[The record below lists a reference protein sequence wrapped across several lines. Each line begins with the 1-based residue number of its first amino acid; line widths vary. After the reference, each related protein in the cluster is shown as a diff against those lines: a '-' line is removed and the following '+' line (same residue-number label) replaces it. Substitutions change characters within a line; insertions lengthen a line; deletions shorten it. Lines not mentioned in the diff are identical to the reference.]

1 MEQIKFSDLFDE
13 GGISGGL
20 KNMVSQ
26 IESVK
31 AELLN
36 MLKEV
41 KEASAS
47 ISSSL
52 SSTSSVSKGG
62 RDDTRVQAGNVEQ
75 LYSAYQELTKAI
87 TECNKN
93 LANLSSAQ
101 AKAVSSARSAISAQK
116 EQAQGQMSLAQ
127 AYSTL
132 SGLIQQTG
140 VSVEQL
146 LQSQRQLNIAQKN
159 GEVAAK
165 SATGSYNQLYAQYN
179 LIKNVLNAMSTE
191 MRNAEGV
198 GKLWEAEALRIM
210 NAMKGMQE
218 ATGKHTL
225 SVGDYS
231 KAFNGLSI
239 ATQQVLREMP
249 TLANSMQQFFIA
261 ISNNVPIFVDNLM
274 AVQRATGSWVTA
286 MKGVLSSVLSWQTA
300 LLVVLTILPKIAK
313 AISDKRKAVEE
324 DNESI
329 SKNYDLLKLD
339 AEATRNA
346 YQEVVRHTTQL
357 KVLYGISQDVNRSW
371 GDRIDAAKKLKVEFK
386 DELANFT
393 AEEIA
398 LGKAKTAI
406 DELLPS
412 LVAQAEAKA
421 YLNEISNLTIKAYDL
436 EKQARKAKADVD
448 TAATNVEIANANRIA
463 GMAHIIGESVFAYD
477 QRQST
482 LLGKVNDAEEEL
494 QKATKKYED
503 LGKAQKNVAD
513 EIKEL
518 TDRID
523 PKALLEKY
531 TQNTKE
537 NLGKI
542 TDYYWEWAESNA
554 KIIKDEQEREL
565 ALNDVKYEKAKD
577 AYQKILDEATT
588 TYQEIL
594 DKKKAGAVLTDEEK
608 TYITEYAEQEKYLT
622 DIILNLETER
632 QQARLAIIDKYYQK
646 LWAEI
651 SKGLDT
657 SVIEEQIDEEDVSIS
672 GKYDKMLANISKQII
687 NARESLNDSLVNG
700 SYKEAKQEGSVLNDL
715 LAQKLNKE
723 AEYQKELLLMRLET
737 ADKANRIT
745 KDQYDIELAS
755 IDENLAKALNKL
767 KGKQRRKVDI
777 WDLLF
782 GSKQTDEYGNVF
794 KKLDEDS
801 KAFIQQLISGLET
814 AMQYL
819 DEFMDKRIEMA
830 EIAVEAAQKESEAA
844 KTNLD
849 YEMEAR
855 ANGYANN
862 VDLARRE
869 YEEKL
874 AIEQKAIAEKQ
885 RLEKVQEG
893 IDTLSQISSLVT
905 STAMIWQSAMGFGLP
920 AGPILAAAVTALL
933 WGSFAAAKVQAAQ
946 LANAKTYGEGGMEY
960 IDYGGSHASGRDV
973 DFGRTKDG
981 RPRRVEKG
989 EVVSVINKKN
999 VEKYGVS
1006 NIENIINSLN
1016 NGTFE
1021 KKYIS
1026 SKIVDKGEVASVINK
1041 KNVEKYG
1048 VSNIENII
1056 NSLNNRTF
1064 EKQYISSRFA
1074 STLSKSP
1081 NVVESTERNTLGDMY
1096 SLAFSMLGMPSGDSA
1111 DLSTIERGISTLVS
1125 QNDVRVV
1132 PTPYGRIEYK
1142 GNNTRIIRNS

>member
-20 KNMVSQ
+20 KNMVTQ

-31 AELLN
+31 TELLN

-41 KEASAS
+41 KDASAG

-93 LANLSSAQ
+93 IANLSSAQ

-210 NAMKGMQE
+210 NVMKGMQE

-225 SVGDYS
+225 SVGDYT

-261 ISNNVPIFVDNLM
+261 ISNNVPIFVDNLK
-274 AVQRATGSWVTA
+274 AVQKATGSWVTA
-286 MKGVLSSVLSWQTA
+286 MKGVLSSLFSWQTA
-300 LLVVLTILPKIAK
+300 LLVLLTILPKIAK
-313 AISDKRKAVEE
+313 AISDKKKAVEE

-329 SKNYDLLKLD
+329 SKNYDLLKID

-371 GDRIDAAKKLKVEFK
+371 GDRIAAAKELKVEFK

-448 TAATNVEIANANRIA
+448 TAATNVEVANANRIA
-463 GMAHIIGESVFAYD
+463 GMTQIIGESALAYD
-477 QRQST
+477 QRQIM
-482 LLGKVNDAEEEL
+482 LLNRVKEAEKEL

-503 LGKAQKNVAD
+503 LGTAQKNVAD

-523 PKALLEKY
+523 PKAFPEKY
-531 TQNTKE
+531 AKNIKDSLDE
-537 NLGKI
+537 IN
-542 TDYYWEWAESNA
+542 DYYWEWAESNA
-554 KIIKDEQEREL
+554 KIIEDEEEREI
-565 ALNDVKYEKAKD
+565 ALNDMKYEKAKD
-577 AYQKILDEATT
+577 TYEKILDE
-588 TYQEIL
+588 Q
-594 DKKKAGAVLTDEEK
+594 KAAGTLT
-608 TYITEYAEQEKYLT
+608 AEQEKYLT

-632 QQARLAIIDKYYQK
+632 QQSRLAIIDKYYKQ

-651 SKGLDT
+651 SNGLDT
-657 SVIEEQIDEEDVSIS
+657 SVIEESIDEEDVSIS

-687 NARESLNDSLVNG
+687 NARESLNESLVNG

-715 LAQKLNKE
+715 LREKLEKE
-723 AEYQKELLLMRLET
+723 REYQKALLKMRYETGELT
-737 ADKANRIT
+737 Q
-745 KDQYDIELAS
+745 DQYTIELANVDAAIDKS
-755 IDENLAKALNKL
+755 IAKLQ
-767 KGKQRRKVDI
+767 GKQRRKVDI

-782 GSKQTDEYGNVF
+782 GSKKTDEYGNVF
-794 KKLDEDS
+794 KKLDDDS
-801 KAFIQQLISGLET
+801 KAFISELINSLNT
-814 AMQYL
+814 AMQYM

-855 ANGYANN
+855 ANGYAHN

-885 RLEKVQEG
+885 RLQKIQEG
-893 IDTLSQISSLVT
+893 IDTITQISSLVT
-905 STAMIWQSAMGFGLP
+905 ATAQLWAAYASIPF
-920 AGPILAAAVTALL
+920 AGQALAIAATALM
-933 WGSFAAAKVQAAQ
+933 WGSFAAAKIQAAQ

-960 IDYGGSHASGRDV
+960 IDYGGSHASGKDV

-1006 NIENIINSLN
+1006 NIENIVNSLN
-1016 NGTFE
+1016 NG
-1021 KKYIS
+1021 
-1026 SKIVDKGEVASVINK
+1026 
-1041 KNVEKYG
+1041 
-1048 VSNIENII
+1048 
-1056 NSLNNRTF
+1056 TF

-1074 STLSKSP
+1074 STPSKSS
-1081 NVVESTERNTLGDMY
+1081 NVVESTKRNTLGDMY
-1096 SLAFSMLGMPSGDSA
+1096 SLAFSMLGMPSRDSA
-1111 DLSTIERGISTLVS
+1111 DLSTIERGIDTLVS

-1132 PTPYGRIEYK
+1132 PTPYGRIEYR

>member
-20 KNMVSQ
+20 KNMVTQ

-87 TECNKN
+87 AECNKN
-93 LANLSSAQ
+93 LINLNASR
-101 AKAVSSARSAISAQK
+101 AKNPPKPK
-116 EQAQGQMSLAQ
+116 ETIDLAQ

-225 SVGDYS
+225 SVGDYT

-274 AVQRATGSWVTA
+274 AVRKATGSWALA
-286 MKGVLSSVLSWQTA
+286 MKGVLTSLFSWQTA
-300 LLVVLTILPKIAK
+300 LLVVLTILPKIAQ
-313 AISDKRKAVEE
+313 AIHNKRKAQEE
-324 DNESI
+324 DNNATKTQI
-329 SKNYDLLKLD
+329 SLLNLLHEAMIAVQKAQAEDLSKTKTLVAVMNDL
-339 AEATRNA
+339 
-346 YQEVVRHTTQL
+346 
-357 KVLYGISQDVNRSW
+357 NRSNEE
-371 GDRIDAAKKLKVEFK
+371 RITAATALKKIHKEQ
-386 DELANFT
+386 LANYS

-398 LGKAKTAI
+398 MGKAKTTLDEITESLKAQAQARAI
-406 DELLPS
+406 LNKITEAY
-412 LVAQAEAKA
+412 VAQ
-421 YLNEISNLTIKAYDL
+421 I
-436 EKQARKAKADVD
+436 
-448 TAATNVEIANANRIA
+448 
-463 GMAHIIGESVFAYD
+463 
-477 QRQST
+477 
-482 LLGKVNDAEEEL
+482 DAEDRAIAAGNTQVYEYGLQNVKNLYDYVQNLVQTTSLSEE
-494 QKATKKYED
+494 QIKKSIAFVAKGDKDIWKQYEAYKAAKKEVSEYTKTINALTKRI
-503 LGKAQKNVAD
+503 NVAGLIAD
-513 EIKEL
+513 ETKEGG
-518 TDRID
+518 
-523 PKALLEKY
+523 KK
-531 TQNTKE
+531 TKE
-537 NLGKI
+537 NLDKI

-554 KIIKDEQEREL
+554 KIIKDAENRDI

-577 AYQKILDEATT
+577 TYQKILDE
-588 TYQEIL
+588 Q
-594 DKKKAGAVLTDEEK
+594 KAAGTLT
-608 TYITEYAEQEKYLT
+608 AEQEKYLT
-622 DIILNLETER
+622 EIILNLETER
-632 QQARLAIIDKYYQK
+632 QQSRLAIIDKYYKQ

-657 SVIEEQIDEEDVSIS
+657 SVMEEHIDEEDLTIS
-672 GKYDKMLANISKQII
+672 GKYEKMLANISKQII

-700 SYKEAKQEGSVLNDL
+700 SYKEAKQEGSILNDL
-715 LAQKLNKE
+715 LREKLEKE
-723 AEYQKELLLMRLET
+723 REYQKALLQMRYETGELT
-737 ADKANRIT
+737 Q
-745 KDQYDIELAS
+745 DQYTIELANVDAAIDKS
-755 IDENLAKALNKL
+755 IAKL

-794 KKLDEDS
+794 KKLDDDS
-801 KAFIQQLISGLET
+801 KAFIGELINSLNT
-814 AMQYL
+814 AMQYM

-830 EIAVEAAQKESEAA
+830 EIAVEAAQRESEAA

-855 ANGYANN
+855 ANGYAHN

-874 AIEQKAIAEKQ
+874 AIEQKAIEEKQ
-885 RLEKVQEG
+885 RLEKIQEG
-893 IDTLSQISSLVT
+893 IDTVTQISSLVT
-905 STAMIWQSAMGFGLP
+905 ATAQLWAAYASIPF
-920 AGPILAAAVTALL
+920 AGQALAIAATALM
-933 WGSFAAAKVQAAQ
+933 WGSFAAAKIQAAQ

-960 IDYGGSHASGRDV
+960 IDYGGSHASGKDV
-973 DFGRTKDG
+973 DFGRTKEG

-1006 NIENIINSLN
+1006 RIENIINSLN

-1021 KKYIS
+1021 K
-1026 SKIVDKGEVASVINK
+1026 
-1041 KNVEKYG
+1041 
-1048 VSNIENII
+1048 
-1056 NSLNNRTF
+1056 
-1064 EKQYISSRFA
+1064 QYISSSIA
-1074 STLSKSP
+1074 SSLSKSSS
-1081 NVVESTERNTLGDMY
+1081 VVESTERNNLGDMY
-1096 SLAFSMLGMPSGDSA
+1096 SLAFSMLGMPSGESA
-1111 DLSTIERGISTLVS
+1111 DLSTIERGIGTLVS

-1132 PTPYGRIEYK
+1132 PTPYGRIEYR

>member
-20 KNMVSQ
+20 KNMVTQ

-31 AELLN
+31 SELLN

-41 KEASAS
+41 KDASAS

-87 TECNKN
+87 SECNKN

-225 SVGDYS
+225 SVGDYT

-261 ISNNVPIFVDNLM
+261 ISNNVPIFVDNLK
-274 AVQRATGSWVTA
+274 AVQKETGSWVTA
-286 MKGVLSSVLSWQTA
+286 MKAVLSSVFSWQTA
-300 LLVVLTILPKIAK
+300 LLVVLTILPRIAK
-313 AISDKRKAVEE
+313 AISDKRKANEEEAKAQEKARKETEKAVEAYRSLY
-324 DNESI
+324 DILSDISVKVGTSI
-329 SKNYDLLKLD
+329 TEVSTL
-339 AEATRNA
+339 TRILND
-346 YQEVVRHTTQL
+346 
-357 KVLYGISQDVNRSW
+357 KNRSLD
-371 GDRIDAAKKLKVEFK
+371 DRIGAGKRLKQIF
-386 DELANFT
+386 DEELNGYS

-398 LGKAKTAI
+398 AGKAMVTIQQLTTLIYEQAKARAILNEITELTQKQLELEERAKLYENYKVGTRTVKELSEAI
-406 DELLPS
+406 DEANKKGQSVRLGANEQEYVNTYRSIMSEVRGLQNQINALTGQIDPSKLL
-412 LVAQAEAKA
+412 
-421 YLNEISNLTIKAYDL
+421 D
-436 EKQARKAKADVD
+436 D
-448 TAATNVEIANANRIA
+448 
-463 GMAHIIGESVFAYD
+463 
-477 QRQST
+477 
-482 LLGKVNDAEEEL
+482 
-494 QKATKKYED
+494 ATKGTKD
-503 LGKAQKNVAD
+503 
-513 EIKEL
+513 
-518 TDRID
+518 
-523 PKALLEKY
+523 ALD
-531 TQNTKE
+531 
-537 NLGKI
+537 KI
-542 TDYYWEWAESNA
+542 TDYYWEWVESNA
-554 KIIKDEQEREL
+554 KIIKDAEDRDI

-577 AYQKILDEATT
+577 TYQKILDE
-588 TYQEIL
+588 Q
-594 DKKKAGAVLTDEEK
+594 KAAGTLT
-608 TYITEYAEQEKYLT
+608 AEQEKYLT

-632 QQARLAIIDKYYQK
+632 QQSRLAIIDKYYKQ
-646 LWAEI
+646 LWEEI
-651 SKGLDT
+651 RKGLDT
-657 SVIEEQIDEEDVSIS
+657 SVIEESIDEEDVSIS
-672 GKYDKMLANISKQII
+672 GKYEKMLANISTQII
-687 NARESLNDSLVNG
+687 NARASLNDSLVNG
-700 SYKEAKQEGSVLNDL
+700 SYEEAKQEGSILNDL
-715 LAQKLNKE
+715 LREKLEKE
-723 AEYQKELLLMRLET
+723 REYQKALLQMRYETGELT
-737 ADKANRIT
+737 Q
-745 KDQYDIELAS
+745 DQYAIELANVDAAIDKS
-755 IDENLAKALNKL
+755 IAKL

-794 KKLDEDS
+794 KKLDDES
-801 KAFIQQLISGLET
+801 KAFIQELISGLQT
-814 AMQYL
+814 AMQYM

-830 EIAVEAAQKESEAA
+830 EIAVEAAQRESEAA

-855 ANGYANN
+855 ANGYAHN

-874 AIEQKAIAEKQ
+874 AIEQKAIEEKQ
-885 RLEKVQEG
+885 RLQKIQEG
-893 IDTLSQISSLVT
+893 IDTATQISSLVT
-905 STAMIWQSAMGFGLP
+905 ATAQIWAAYTKIP
-920 AGPILAAAVTALL
+920 AGKVLAIAATALM
-933 WGSFAAAKVQAAQ
+933 WSSFAAAKIQAAQ

-973 DFGRTKDG
+973 DFGRTKEG
-981 RPRRVEKG
+981 RPRRIEKG

-1006 NIENIINSLN
+1006 NIENIVNSLN
-1016 NGTFE
+1016 NG
-1021 KKYIS
+1021 
-1026 SKIVDKGEVASVINK
+1026 
-1041 KNVEKYG
+1041 
-1048 VSNIENII
+1048 
-1056 NSLNNRTF
+1056 TF

-1074 STLSKSP
+1074 STLSKSS

-1096 SLAFSMLGMPSGDSA
+1096 SLAFSMLGMPSRDSA
-1111 DLSTIERGISTLVS
+1111 DLSTIERGIDTLVS

-1132 PTPYGRIEYK
+1132 PTPYGRIEYR

>member
-20 KNMVSQ
+20 KNMVTQ

-31 AELLN
+31 SELLN

-41 KEASAS
+41 KDASAS

-87 TECNKN
+87 SECNKN

-146 LQSQRQLNIAQKN
+146 LQSQKQLNIAQKN

-225 SVGDYS
+225 SVGDYT

-261 ISNNVPIFVDNLM
+261 ISNNVPIFVDNLK
-274 AVQRATGSWVTA
+274 AVQKATGSWVTA
-286 MKGVLSSVLSWQTA
+286 MKGVLTSLFSWQTA

-371 GDRIDAAKKLKVEFK
+371 GDRIAAAKELKVEFK

-448 TAATNVEIANANRIA
+448 TAATNVEVANANRLA
-463 GMAHIIGESVFAYD
+463 GMNQIIGESALAYD
-477 QRQST
+477 QRQIM
-482 LLGKVNDAEEEL
+482 LLNRVKEAEKEL

-503 LGKAQKNVAD
+503 LGTAQKNVAD

-523 PKALLEKY
+523 PKAFPEKY
-531 TQNTKE
+531 AKNTKE
-537 NLGKI
+537 NLDKI

-554 KIIKDEQEREL
+554 KIIKDAEDRDI

-577 AYQKILDEATT
+577 TYQKILDEQRA
-588 TYQEIL
+588 
-594 DKKKAGAVLTDEEK
+594 AGTLT
-608 TYITEYAEQEKYLT
+608 AEQEKYLT
-622 DIILNLETER
+622 EIILNLETER
-632 QQARLAIIDKYYQK
+632 QQARLAIIEKYYKQ

-657 SVIEEQIDEEDVSIS
+657 SVMEEHIDEEDVTIS
-672 GKYDKMLANISKQII
+672 GKYEKMLANISKQII

-700 SYKEAKQEGSVLNDL
+700 SYKEAKQEGSVLNGL
-715 LAQKLNKE
+715 LVQKLKTE
-723 AEYQKELLLMRLET
+723 ANYQRELLLMRLET

-745 KDQYDIELAS
+745 KDQYDIELAI
-755 IDENLAKALNKL
+755 IDENLSKALNKL

-782 GSKQTDEYGNVF
+782 GSKQTDEYGNVY
-794 KKLDEDS
+794 KKLDEDT
-801 KAFIQQLISGLET
+801 KAFIGELINSLNT
-814 AMQYL
+814 AMQYM

-830 EIAVEAAQKESEAA
+830 EIAVEAAQRESEAA

-855 ANGYANN
+855 ANGYAHN

-874 AIEQKAIAEKQ
+874 AIEQKAIEEKQ
-885 RLEKVQEG
+885 RLQKIQEG
-893 IDTLSQISSLVT
+893 IDTATQISSLVT
-905 STAMIWQSAMGFGLP
+905 ATAQIWAAYTKIP
-920 AGPILAAAVTALL
+920 AGKVLAIAATALM
-933 WGSFAAAKVQAAQ
+933 WSSFAAAKVQAAQ

-1006 NIENIINSLN
+1006 NIENIVNSLN
-1016 NGTFE
+1016 NG
-1021 KKYIS
+1021 
-1026 SKIVDKGEVASVINK
+1026 
-1041 KNVEKYG
+1041 
-1048 VSNIENII
+1048 
-1056 NSLNNRTF
+1056 TF

-1074 STLSKSP
+1074 STLSKSS

-1111 DLSTIERGISTLVS
+1111 DLSTIERGIGILVS

-1132 PTPYGRIEYK
+1132 PTPYGRIEYR

>member
-20 KNMVSQ
+20 KNMVTQ

-31 AELLN
+31 TELLN

-41 KEASAS
+41 KDASAS
-47 ISSSL
+47 ISPSL

-225 SVGDYS
+225 SVGDYT

-261 ISNNVPIFVDNLM
+261 ISNNVPIFVDNLK
-274 AVQRATGSWVTA
+274 AVQKATGSWVTA
-286 MKGVLSSVLSWQTA
+286 MKGVLSSLFSWQTA
-300 LLVVLTILPKIAK
+300 LLMVLTILPKIAQ
-313 AISDKRKAVEE
+313 AIHNKRKAQEE
-324 DNESI
+324 DNKATKTQI
-329 SKNYDLLKLD
+329 SLLNLLHEAMIAVQKAQAEDLSKTKTLV
-339 AEATRNA
+339 AVMN
-346 YQEVVRHTTQL
+346 
-357 KVLYGISQDVNRSW
+357 DVNRSNEE
-371 GDRIDAAKKLKVEFK
+371 RITAANALKKIHNEQ
-386 DELANFT
+386 LANYS

-398 LGKAKTAI
+398 MGKAKTKLDDITESLKAQAQARAI
-406 DELLPS
+406 LNKLTEAY
-412 LVAQAEAKA
+412 VAQIDAEDKA
-421 YLNEISNLTIKAYDL
+421 FVAGQTKIHEGSFGNVEGLYNYIQTLASTTKQSAEYW
-436 EKQARKAKADVD
+436 EKQITFVAKSDKGVWEQYEAYKA
-448 TAATNVEIANANRIA
+448 ANKEVSEYTKTIDALTKRI
-463 GMAHIIGESVFAYD
+463 
-477 QRQST
+477 
-482 LLGKVNDAEEEL
+482 
-494 QKATKKYED
+494 
-503 LGKAQKNVAD
+503 NVAGLIAD
-513 EIKEL
+513 DTKEGG
-518 TDRID
+518 
-523 PKALLEKY
+523 KK
-531 TQNTKE
+531 TKE
-537 NLGKI
+537 NLDKI

-554 KIIKDEQEREL
+554 KIIEDEEEREI
-565 ALNDVKYEKAKD
+565 ALNDMKYEKAKD
-577 AYQKILDEATT
+577 TYEKILDE
-588 TYQEIL
+588 Q
-594 DKKKAGAVLTDEEK
+594 KAAGTLT
-608 TYITEYAEQEKYLT
+608 AEQEKYLT

-632 QQARLAIIDKYYQK
+632 QQSRLAIIDKYYKQ

-651 SKGLDT
+651 SNGLDT
-657 SVIEEQIDEEDVSIS
+657 SVIEESIDEEDVSIS

-687 NARESLNDSLVNG
+687 NARESLNNSLVNG

-715 LAQKLNKE
+715 LREKLEKE
-723 AEYQKELLLMRLET
+723 REYQKALLKMRYETGELT
-737 ADKANRIT
+737 Q
-745 KDQYDIELAS
+745 DQYTIELANVDAAIDKS
-755 IDENLAKALNKL
+755 IAKLQ
-767 KGKQRRKVDI
+767 GKQRRKVDI

-794 KKLDEDS
+794 KKLDDDS
-801 KAFIQQLISGLET
+801 KAFIGELINSLNT
-814 AMQYL
+814 AMQYM

-830 EIAVEAAQKESEAA
+830 EIAVEAAQRESEAA

-855 ANGYANN
+855 ANGYAHN

-874 AIEQKAIAEKQ
+874 AIEQKAVAEKQ
-885 RLEKVQEG
+885 RLEKIQEG
-893 IDTLSQISSLVT
+893 IDTVTQISSLVT
-905 STAMIWQSAMGFGLP
+905 ATAQLWAAYASIPF
-920 AGPILAAAVTALL
+920 AGQALAIAATALM
-933 WGSFAAAKVQAAQ
+933 WGSFAAAKVQAVQ

-960 IDYGGSHASGRDV
+960 IDYGGSHASGKDV

-1006 NIENIINSLN
+1006 NIENIVNSLN
-1016 NGTFE
+1016 NG
-1021 KKYIS
+1021 
-1026 SKIVDKGEVASVINK
+1026 
-1041 KNVEKYG
+1041 
-1048 VSNIENII
+1048 
-1056 NSLNNRTF
+1056 TF

-1074 STLSKSP
+1074 STLSKSSS
-1081 NVVESTERNTLGDMY
+1081 VVESTERNNLGDMY

-1132 PTPYGRIEYK
+1132 PTPYGRIEYR